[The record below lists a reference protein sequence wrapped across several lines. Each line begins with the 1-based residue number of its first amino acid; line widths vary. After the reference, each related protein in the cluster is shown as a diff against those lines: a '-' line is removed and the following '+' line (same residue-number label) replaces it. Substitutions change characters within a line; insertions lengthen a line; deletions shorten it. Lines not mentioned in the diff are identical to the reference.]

1 MSNTTIKIKKNNQ
14 KYFKDLLKLYPQIS
28 GGRKKYTKQYSRV
41 LKNLLFSKSFKIHNQ
56 KKINI
61 FLNSQ
66 FCFKDTKYL
75 MKIKW

>member
-41 LKNLLFSKSFKIHNQ
+41 LKNLLFSKSFKIFNQ

-66 FCFKDTKYL
+66 FCFKDTKYFI
-75 MKIKW
+75 KIKW